1 MSGGWV
7 AAIAAALG
15 LATMLVTSLVG
26 ASAASA
32 DAGRV
37 DYNGTIS
44 SLESYRDKVGTLVVE
59 LETLAAK
66 TELTAAEQ
74 ARADEIMTQLSGTS
88 LSMKTALE
96 GGGEGFETL
105 VEKAA
110 AARGEMEKTER
121 ALRALNAADALQN
134 LRDAENAYADA
145 ISEAQE
151 RAAVTAQ
158 YDRIYSAYE
167 EFMREHPGGLYTQ
180 GYSGP
185 MGTMASKEENFFVYA
200 QHKQDQPKPV
210 WYSAEDQ
217 AAIQEERDFWA
228 GIVAEMQQLGIDA
241 TSSVEEINNKM
252 MEFDIAAGAY
262 IRASGE
268 KLSEAWQPIFDDLY
282 TVMTDG
288 TQFAQLP
295 SFMRDAAIQYYD
307 AYVGA
312 VDQQAQLAEGDLM
325 AMAADLTG
333 YVQNMS
339 DYVED
344 NADFNGLVKQFDE
357 LLQGP
362 HTQESVDEL
371 NALLPLINEYIAA
384 YNALTEDTSDDV
396 ALIPEFTLENLQAAQ
411 EEAEAAGEALAALDT
426 TDIYK
431 GLAMAKEEANGF
443 ASVLSRLGEGE
454 GQLNNLHDAVME
466 TARAMADELGVTD
479 EAEIVKIGEE
489 LLEGL
494 YDTYPGIA
502 DYVDTATG
510 MLLEGWKEGIAGA
523 TNPWA
528 ELFEAAK
535 LEDALKA
542 AKRDMA
548 ALEDSSLWAELLAP
562 EGKGLYQYAEDWARA
577 LIPDGTM
584 EEVQAQAQAFVEA
597 FFAMFADIDTGIM
610 DADGRIAAG
619 MEGIVAT
626 MRQAAHDAQAEASKL
641 ETAYRSLHADSIAR
655 EEVARGL
662 QGMMEYARWG
672 DTKNV
677 SSIFEGLST
686 QAIDA
691 IAAAM
696 PELIDK
702 LMEGTYAAEDFEAAL
717 AKLKEAETEAGKNAW
732 QDYFHSTADGLREQ
746 SALWG
751 EAMRGIIAEV
761 AAADDR
767 AGAFYKAL
775 MRLSDEGL
783 DVSGLL
789 AQYGALAVALL
800 DGSASAEELYASLA
814 RLGELEALQ
823 IDLEQ
828 ADALSGAAKSIDPA
842 NESYDPLA
850 A

>member
-1 MSGGWV
+1 MAGLIAVVYKLSAAFQTVRAALNAGGGLLSALSGGTLGAILAAVGAAASVITLITGGIAQAAEPVDYSERISTLTGHRDEV
-7 AAIAAALG
+7 AELAAEYEELANTTGRTEAESARMNAILEQLSGSSMALHDALSTSTGGFVEQGEAIRDVNGYLAELEERINNLQRQEAAESFQDVSGIGDAQVALAEARENENLWREHQKFLESEAAQYTDFPTYVRGKIVEYSDVDHVQDQIYWAGLDDQLMSLVDGWFVRTDELVAALDNLGLSAQEASANAADNLDAAWQTVEDSLHVFIEGPKTTAMPDYFRDVLEGYFDQSMAGIDREAEVTSEQLTAIAADLKAKQEELYAFMQDNPRLHGLLNQYEEELQSAEPDLEAANALIEQINEI
-15 LATMLVTSLVG
+15 LASYNALRE
-26 ASAASA
+26 
-32 DAGRV
+32 AGEEP
-37 DYNGTIS
+37 
-44 SLESYRDKVGTLVVE
+44 LPL
-59 LETLAAK
+59 LP
-66 TELTAAEQ
+66 ELTA
-74 ARADEIMTQLSGTS
+74 
-88 LSMKTALE
+88 E
-96 GGGEGFETL
+96 G
-105 VEKAA
+105 
-110 AARGEMEKTER
+110 
-121 ALRALNAADALQN
+121 LQ
-134 LRDAENAYADA
+134 E
-145 ISEAQE
+145 
-151 RAAVTAQ
+151 
-158 YDRIYSAYE
+158 
-167 EFMREHPGGLYTQ
+167 
-180 GYSGP
+180 
-185 MGTMASKEENFFVYA
+185 
-200 QHKQDQPKPV
+200 
-210 WYSAEDQ
+210 
-217 AAIQEERDFWA
+217 
-228 GIVAEMQQLGIDA
+228 
-241 TSSVEEINNKM
+241 
-252 MEFDIAAGAY
+252 
-262 IRASGE
+262 IRA
-268 KLSEAWQPIFDDLY
+268 
-282 TVMTDG
+282 
-288 TQFAQLP
+288 
-295 SFMRDAAIQYYD
+295 
-307 AYVGA
+307 
-312 VDQQAQLAEGDLM
+312 
-325 AMAADLTG
+325 
-333 YVQNMS
+333 
-339 DYVED
+339 
-344 NADFNGLVKQFDE
+344 
-357 LLQGP
+357 
-362 HTQESVDEL
+362 
-371 NALLPLINEYIAA
+371 
-384 YNALTEDTSDDV
+384 
-396 ALIPEFTLENLQAAQ
+396 
-411 EEAEAAGEALAALDT
+411 EAEAAVEALDT

-597 FFAMFADIDTGIM
+597 FFAMFADIDASIM

-655 EEVARGL
+655 EEAAKGL

-677 SSIFEGLST
+677 GSIFEGLST

-717 AKLKEAETEAGKNAW
+717 IKLEEAETEAGRDAW

-751 EAMRGIIAEV
+751 EAMRKIIAEV
-761 AAADDR
+761 TAADDR

-789 AQYGALAVALL
+789 DQYGALAVTLL

-814 RLGELEALQ
+814 RLGALEALQ

>member
-1 MSGGWV
+1 MQDQIYWAGLDDQLMSLADGWLVHTDELV
-7 AAIAAALG
+7 AALDNLGLSAQEASANAADNLDAAWQTVEDSLHVFIEGPKTTAMPDYFRDVLEGYFDQSMAGIDREAEVTSEQLTAIAADLKAKQEELYAFMQDNPRLHGLLNQYEEELQSAEPDLEAANALIEQINEI
-15 LATMLVTSLVG
+15 LASYNTLRE
-26 ASAASA
+26 
-32 DAGRV
+32 AGEEP
-37 DYNGTIS
+37 
-44 SLESYRDKVGTLVVE
+44 LPL
-59 LETLAAK
+59 LP
-66 TELTAAEQ
+66 ELTA
-74 ARADEIMTQLSGTS
+74 
-88 LSMKTALE
+88 E
-96 GGGEGFETL
+96 G
-105 VEKAA
+105 
-110 AARGEMEKTER
+110 
-121 ALRALNAADALQN
+121 LQ
-134 LRDAENAYADA
+134 E
-145 ISEAQE
+145 
-151 RAAVTAQ
+151 
-158 YDRIYSAYE
+158 
-167 EFMREHPGGLYTQ
+167 
-180 GYSGP
+180 
-185 MGTMASKEENFFVYA
+185 
-200 QHKQDQPKPV
+200 
-210 WYSAEDQ
+210 
-217 AAIQEERDFWA
+217 
-228 GIVAEMQQLGIDA
+228 
-241 TSSVEEINNKM
+241 
-252 MEFDIAAGAY
+252 
-262 IRASGE
+262 IRA
-268 KLSEAWQPIFDDLY
+268 
-282 TVMTDG
+282 
-288 TQFAQLP
+288 
-295 SFMRDAAIQYYD
+295 
-307 AYVGA
+307 
-312 VDQQAQLAEGDLM
+312 
-325 AMAADLTG
+325 
-333 YVQNMS
+333 
-339 DYVED
+339 
-344 NADFNGLVKQFDE
+344 
-357 LLQGP
+357 
-362 HTQESVDEL
+362 
-371 NALLPLINEYIAA
+371 
-384 YNALTEDTSDDV
+384 
-396 ALIPEFTLENLQAAQ
+396 
-411 EEAEAAGEALAALDT
+411 EAEAAGEALAALDT

-466 TARAMADELGVTD
+466 TARAMAEGLGITD

-494 YDTYPGIA
+494 YGTYPGIA

-510 MLLEGWKEGIAGA
+510 MLLEGWEEGVAEA
-523 TNPWA
+523 ANPWA

-597 FFAMFADIDTGIM
+597 FFAMFADIDASIM
-610 DADGRIAAG
+610 DADGRIATG

-732 QDYFHSTADGLREQ
+732 QDYFHSTADGPREQ

-842 NESYDPLA
+842 NESYDPHA

>member
-1 MSGGWV
+1 MAGLIAVVYKLSAAFQTVRAALNAGGGLLSALSGGTLGAILAAVGAAASVITLITGGIAQAAEPVDYSERISTLTGHRDEV
-7 AAIAAALG
+7 AELAAEYEELANTTGRTEAESARMNAILEQLSGSSMALHDALSTSTGGFVEQGEAIRDVNGYLAELEERINNLQRQEAAESFQDVSGIGDAQVALAEARENENLWREHQKFLESEAAQYTDFPTYVRGKIVEYSDVDHVQDQIYWAGLDDQLMSLVDGWFVRTDELVAALDNLGLSAQEASANAADNLDAAWQTVEDSLHVFIEGPKTTAMPDYFRDVLEGYFDQTIAGIDREAEVTSEQLTAIAADLKAKQEELYAFMQDNPRLHGLLNQYEEELQSAEPDLEAANALIEQINEI
-15 LATMLVTSLVG
+15 LASYNALRE
-26 ASAASA
+26 
-32 DAGRV
+32 AGEEP
-37 DYNGTIS
+37 
-44 SLESYRDKVGTLVVE
+44 LPL
-59 LETLAAK
+59 LP
-66 TELTAAEQ
+66 ELTA
-74 ARADEIMTQLSGTS
+74 
-88 LSMKTALE
+88 E
-96 GGGEGFETL
+96 G
-105 VEKAA
+105 
-110 AARGEMEKTER
+110 
-121 ALRALNAADALQN
+121 LQ
-134 LRDAENAYADA
+134 E
-145 ISEAQE
+145 
-151 RAAVTAQ
+151 
-158 YDRIYSAYE
+158 
-167 EFMREHPGGLYTQ
+167 
-180 GYSGP
+180 
-185 MGTMASKEENFFVYA
+185 
-200 QHKQDQPKPV
+200 
-210 WYSAEDQ
+210 
-217 AAIQEERDFWA
+217 
-228 GIVAEMQQLGIDA
+228 
-241 TSSVEEINNKM
+241 
-252 MEFDIAAGAY
+252 
-262 IRASGE
+262 IRA
-268 KLSEAWQPIFDDLY
+268 
-282 TVMTDG
+282 
-288 TQFAQLP
+288 
-295 SFMRDAAIQYYD
+295 
-307 AYVGA
+307 
-312 VDQQAQLAEGDLM
+312 
-325 AMAADLTG
+325 
-333 YVQNMS
+333 
-339 DYVED
+339 
-344 NADFNGLVKQFDE
+344 
-357 LLQGP
+357 
-362 HTQESVDEL
+362 
-371 NALLPLINEYIAA
+371 
-384 YNALTEDTSDDV
+384 
-396 ALIPEFTLENLQAAQ
+396 
-411 EEAEAAGEALAALDT
+411 EAEAAVEALDT

-597 FFAMFADIDTGIM
+597 FFAMFADIDASIM

-655 EEVARGL
+655 EEAAKGL

-677 SSIFEGLST
+677 GSIFEGLST

-717 AKLKEAETEAGKNAW
+717 IKLEEAETEAGRDAW

-751 EAMRGIIAEV
+751 EAMRKIIAEV
-761 AAADDR
+761 TAADDR

-789 AQYGALAVALL
+789 DQYGALAVTLL

-814 RLGELEALQ
+814 RLGALEALQ

>member
-1 MSGGWV
+1 MAGLIAVVYKLSAAFQTVRAALNAGGGLLSALSGGTLGAILAAVGAAASVITLITGGIAQAAEPVDYSERISTLTGHRDEV
-7 AAIAAALG
+7 AELAAEYEELANTTGRTEAESARMDAILEQLSGSSMALHDALSTSTGGFVEQGEAIRDVNSYLAELEERINNLRREEAAESFQDVGGIKDAQAALAEARENENLWREYQKFLESEAAQYTDFPTYVRGKIVEYSDVDHVQDQIYWAGLDDQLMSLADGWFVHTDELVATLDNLGLSAQEASANAADNLDAAWQTVEDSLHVFIEGPKTTAMPDYFRDVLEGYFDQSMAGIDREAEVTSEQLTAIAADLKAKQEELYAFMQDNPRLHGLLNQYEEELQSAEPDLEAANALIEQINEI
-15 LATMLVTSLVG
+15 LASYNALRE
-26 ASAASA
+26 
-32 DAGRV
+32 AGEEP
-37 DYNGTIS
+37 
-44 SLESYRDKVGTLVVE
+44 LPL
-59 LETLAAK
+59 LP
-66 TELTAAEQ
+66 ELTA
-74 ARADEIMTQLSGTS
+74 
-88 LSMKTALE
+88 E
-96 GGGEGFETL
+96 G
-105 VEKAA
+105 
-110 AARGEMEKTER
+110 
-121 ALRALNAADALQN
+121 LQ
-134 LRDAENAYADA
+134 E
-145 ISEAQE
+145 
-151 RAAVTAQ
+151 
-158 YDRIYSAYE
+158 
-167 EFMREHPGGLYTQ
+167 
-180 GYSGP
+180 
-185 MGTMASKEENFFVYA
+185 
-200 QHKQDQPKPV
+200 
-210 WYSAEDQ
+210 
-217 AAIQEERDFWA
+217 
-228 GIVAEMQQLGIDA
+228 
-241 TSSVEEINNKM
+241 
-252 MEFDIAAGAY
+252 
-262 IRASGE
+262 IRA
-268 KLSEAWQPIFDDLY
+268 
-282 TVMTDG
+282 
-288 TQFAQLP
+288 
-295 SFMRDAAIQYYD
+295 
-307 AYVGA
+307 
-312 VDQQAQLAEGDLM
+312 
-325 AMAADLTG
+325 
-333 YVQNMS
+333 
-339 DYVED
+339 
-344 NADFNGLVKQFDE
+344 
-357 LLQGP
+357 
-362 HTQESVDEL
+362 
-371 NALLPLINEYIAA
+371 
-384 YNALTEDTSDDV
+384 
-396 ALIPEFTLENLQAAQ
+396 
-411 EEAEAAGEALAALDT
+411 EAEAAVEALDT

-510 MLLEGWKEGIAGA
+510 MLLEGWEEGIAEA
-523 TNPWA
+523 TNPWT

-584 EEVQAQAQAFVEA
+584 EEVHAQAQAFVEA
-597 FFAMFADIDTGIM
+597 FFAMFADIDTSIM
-610 DADGRIAAG
+610 DADGRIATG

-655 EEVARGL
+655 EEAAKGL

-717 AKLKEAETEAGKNAW
+717 TKLEEAETEAGRDAW

-761 AAADDR
+761 TAADDR

-789 AQYGALAVALL
+789 DQYGALAVALL

>member
-1 MSGGWV
+1 MAGLIAVVYKLSAAFQTVRAALNAGGGLLSALSGGTLGAILAAVGAAASVITLITGGIAQAAEPVDYSERISTLTGHRDEV
-7 AAIAAALG
+7 AELAAEYEELANTTGRTEAESARMNAILEQLSGSSMALHDALSTSTGGFVEQGEAIRDVNGYLAELEERINNLQRQEAAESFQDVSGIGDAQVALAEARENENLWREHQKFLESEAAQYTDFPTYVRGKIVEYSDVDHVQDQIYWAGLDDQLMSLVDGWFVRTDELVAALDNLGLSAQEASANAADNLDAAWQTVEDSLHVFIEGPKTTAMPDYFRDVLEGYFDQSMAGIDREAEVTSEQLTAIAADLKAKQEELYAFMQDNPRLHGLLNQYEEELQSAEPDLEAANALIEQINEI
-15 LATMLVTSLVG
+15 LASYNALRE
-26 ASAASA
+26 
-32 DAGRV
+32 AGEEP
-37 DYNGTIS
+37 
-44 SLESYRDKVGTLVVE
+44 LPL
-59 LETLAAK
+59 LP
-66 TELTAAEQ
+66 ELTA
-74 ARADEIMTQLSGTS
+74 
-88 LSMKTALE
+88 E
-96 GGGEGFETL
+96 G
-105 VEKAA
+105 
-110 AARGEMEKTER
+110 
-121 ALRALNAADALQN
+121 LQ
-134 LRDAENAYADA
+134 E
-145 ISEAQE
+145 
-151 RAAVTAQ
+151 
-158 YDRIYSAYE
+158 
-167 EFMREHPGGLYTQ
+167 
-180 GYSGP
+180 
-185 MGTMASKEENFFVYA
+185 
-200 QHKQDQPKPV
+200 
-210 WYSAEDQ
+210 
-217 AAIQEERDFWA
+217 
-228 GIVAEMQQLGIDA
+228 
-241 TSSVEEINNKM
+241 
-252 MEFDIAAGAY
+252 
-262 IRASGE
+262 IRA
-268 KLSEAWQPIFDDLY
+268 
-282 TVMTDG
+282 
-288 TQFAQLP
+288 
-295 SFMRDAAIQYYD
+295 
-307 AYVGA
+307 
-312 VDQQAQLAEGDLM
+312 
-325 AMAADLTG
+325 
-333 YVQNMS
+333 
-339 DYVED
+339 
-344 NADFNGLVKQFDE
+344 
-357 LLQGP
+357 
-362 HTQESVDEL
+362 
-371 NALLPLINEYIAA
+371 
-384 YNALTEDTSDDV
+384 
-396 ALIPEFTLENLQAAQ
+396 
-411 EEAEAAGEALAALDT
+411 EAEAAVEALDT

-597 FFAMFADIDTGIM
+597 FFAMFADIDASIM

-655 EEVARGL
+655 EEAAKGL

-677 SSIFEGLST
+677 GSIFEGLST

-717 AKLKEAETEAGKNAW
+717 AKLKEAETEAGRDAW

-751 EAMRGIIAEV
+751 EAMRKIIAEV

-767 AGAFYKAL
+767 AGAFYRAL

>member
-1 MSGGWV
+1 MAGLIAVVYKLSAAFQTVRAALNAGGGLLSALSGGTLGAVLAAVGAAASVITLITGSIAQAAEPVDYSERISTLTGHRDEV
-7 AAIAAALG
+7 AELAAEYEALAGATGRTEAESARMNAILEQLSGSSMALHDALSTSTGGFVEQGETIRDVNGYLAELEERINNLQRQEAAESFQDVSGIGDAQAALAEARENESLWRQHQKFLDSEAAQYTDFPTYVRGKIVEYSDVDHVQDQIYWAGLDDQLMSLADGWFVHTDELVAALDNLGLSAQEASANAADDLDAAWQTVEDSLHVFIEGPKTTAMPDYFRDVLEGYFDQSMAGIDREAEVTSEQLTAIAADLKAKQEELYAFMQDNPRLHGLLNQYEEELQSAEPDLEAANALIEQINEI
-15 LATMLVTSLVG
+15 LASYNALRE
-26 ASAASA
+26 
-32 DAGRV
+32 AGEEP
-37 DYNGTIS
+37 
-44 SLESYRDKVGTLVVE
+44 LPL
-59 LETLAAK
+59 LP
-66 TELTAAEQ
+66 ELTA
-74 ARADEIMTQLSGTS
+74 
-88 LSMKTALE
+88 E
-96 GGGEGFETL
+96 G
-105 VEKAA
+105 
-110 AARGEMEKTER
+110 
-121 ALRALNAADALQN
+121 LQ
-134 LRDAENAYADA
+134 E
-145 ISEAQE
+145 
-151 RAAVTAQ
+151 
-158 YDRIYSAYE
+158 
-167 EFMREHPGGLYTQ
+167 
-180 GYSGP
+180 
-185 MGTMASKEENFFVYA
+185 
-200 QHKQDQPKPV
+200 
-210 WYSAEDQ
+210 
-217 AAIQEERDFWA
+217 
-228 GIVAEMQQLGIDA
+228 
-241 TSSVEEINNKM
+241 
-252 MEFDIAAGAY
+252 
-262 IRASGE
+262 IRA
-268 KLSEAWQPIFDDLY
+268 
-282 TVMTDG
+282 
-288 TQFAQLP
+288 
-295 SFMRDAAIQYYD
+295 
-307 AYVGA
+307 
-312 VDQQAQLAEGDLM
+312 
-325 AMAADLTG
+325 
-333 YVQNMS
+333 
-339 DYVED
+339 
-344 NADFNGLVKQFDE
+344 
-357 LLQGP
+357 
-362 HTQESVDEL
+362 
-371 NALLPLINEYIAA
+371 
-384 YNALTEDTSDDV
+384 
-396 ALIPEFTLENLQAAQ
+396 
-411 EEAEAAGEALAALDT
+411 EAEAAVEALDT

-597 FFAMFADIDTGIM
+597 FFAMFADIDASIM

-655 EEVARGL
+655 EEAAKGL

-677 SSIFEGLST
+677 GSIFEGLST

-717 AKLKEAETEAGKNAW
+717 IKLEEAETEAGRDAW

-751 EAMRGIIAEV
+751 EAMRKIIAEV
-761 AAADDR
+761 TAADDR

-789 AQYGALAVALL
+789 DQHGALAVTLL

-814 RLGELEALQ
+814 RLGALEALQ

>member
-1 MSGGWV
+1 MAGLIAVVYKLSAAFQTVRAALNAGGGLLSALSGGTLGAILAAVGAAASVITLITGGIAQAAEPVDYSERISTLTGHRDEV
-7 AAIAAALG
+7 AELAAEYEELANTTGRTEAESARMNAILEQLSGSSMALHDALSTSTGGFVEQGEAIRDVNGYLAELEERINNLQRQEAAESFQDVSGIGDAQVALAEARENENLWREHQKFLESEAAQYTDFPTYVRSKIVEYSDVDHVQDQIYWAGLDDQLMSLADGWLVHTDELVAALDNLGLSAQEASANAADNLDAAWQTVEDSLHVFIEGPKTTAMPDYFRDVLEGYFDQSMAGIDREAEVTSEQLTAIAADLKAKQEELYAFMQDNPRLHGLLNQYEEELQSAEPDLEAANALIEQINEI
-15 LATMLVTSLVG
+15 LASYNALRE
-26 ASAASA
+26 
-32 DAGRV
+32 AGEEP
-37 DYNGTIS
+37 
-44 SLESYRDKVGTLVVE
+44 LPL
-59 LETLAAK
+59 LP
-66 TELTAAEQ
+66 ELTA
-74 ARADEIMTQLSGTS
+74 
-88 LSMKTALE
+88 E
-96 GGGEGFETL
+96 G
-105 VEKAA
+105 
-110 AARGEMEKTER
+110 
-121 ALRALNAADALQN
+121 LQ
-134 LRDAENAYADA
+134 E
-145 ISEAQE
+145 
-151 RAAVTAQ
+151 
-158 YDRIYSAYE
+158 
-167 EFMREHPGGLYTQ
+167 
-180 GYSGP
+180 
-185 MGTMASKEENFFVYA
+185 
-200 QHKQDQPKPV
+200 
-210 WYSAEDQ
+210 
-217 AAIQEERDFWA
+217 
-228 GIVAEMQQLGIDA
+228 
-241 TSSVEEINNKM
+241 
-252 MEFDIAAGAY
+252 
-262 IRASGE
+262 IRA
-268 KLSEAWQPIFDDLY
+268 
-282 TVMTDG
+282 
-288 TQFAQLP
+288 
-295 SFMRDAAIQYYD
+295 
-307 AYVGA
+307 
-312 VDQQAQLAEGDLM
+312 
-325 AMAADLTG
+325 
-333 YVQNMS
+333 
-339 DYVED
+339 
-344 NADFNGLVKQFDE
+344 
-357 LLQGP
+357 
-362 HTQESVDEL
+362 
-371 NALLPLINEYIAA
+371 
-384 YNALTEDTSDDV
+384 
-396 ALIPEFTLENLQAAQ
+396 
-411 EEAEAAGEALAALDT
+411 EAEAAVEALDT

-510 MLLEGWKEGIAGA
+510 MLLEGWEEGVAETA
-523 TNPWA
+523 NPWA

-562 EGKGLYQYAEDWARA
+562 EGRGLYQYAEDWARA

-597 FFAMFADIDTGIM
+597 FFAMFADINTSIM

-655 EEVARGL
+655 EEAARGL
-662 QGMMEYARWG
+662 QGMMEYAHWG

-677 SSIFEGLST
+677 SSIFEGLSS

-717 AKLKEAETEAGKNAW
+717 AKLKEAETEAGRDAW

-761 AAADDR
+761 TAADDR

-789 AQYGALAVALL
+789 AQYGALAVTLL

>member
-1 MSGGWV
+1 MAGLIAVVYKLSAAFQTVRAALNAGGGLLSALSGGTLGAILAAVGAAASVITLITGGIAQAAEPVDYSERISTLTGHRDEV
-7 AAIAAALG
+7 AELAAEYEELANTTGRTEAESARMNAILEQLSGSSMALHDALSTSTGGFVEQGEAIRDVNGYLAELEERINNLQRQEAAESFQDVSGIGDAQVALAEARENENLWREHQKFLESEAAQYTDFPTYVRSKIVEYSDVDHVQDQIYWAGLDDQLMSLVDGWFVRTDELVAALDNLGLSAQEASANAADNLDAAWQTVEDSLHVFIEGPKTTAMPDYFRDVLEGYFDQSMAGIDREAEVTSEQLTAIAADLKAKQEELYAFMQDNPRLHGLLNQYEEELQSAEPDLEAANALIEQINEI
-15 LATMLVTSLVG
+15 LASYNALRE
-26 ASAASA
+26 
-32 DAGRV
+32 AGEEP
-37 DYNGTIS
+37 
-44 SLESYRDKVGTLVVE
+44 LPL
-59 LETLAAK
+59 LP
-66 TELTAAEQ
+66 ELTA
-74 ARADEIMTQLSGTS
+74 
-88 LSMKTALE
+88 E
-96 GGGEGFETL
+96 G
-105 VEKAA
+105 
-110 AARGEMEKTER
+110 
-121 ALRALNAADALQN
+121 LQ
-134 LRDAENAYADA
+134 E
-145 ISEAQE
+145 
-151 RAAVTAQ
+151 
-158 YDRIYSAYE
+158 
-167 EFMREHPGGLYTQ
+167 
-180 GYSGP
+180 
-185 MGTMASKEENFFVYA
+185 
-200 QHKQDQPKPV
+200 
-210 WYSAEDQ
+210 
-217 AAIQEERDFWA
+217 
-228 GIVAEMQQLGIDA
+228 
-241 TSSVEEINNKM
+241 
-252 MEFDIAAGAY
+252 
-262 IRASGE
+262 IRA
-268 KLSEAWQPIFDDLY
+268 
-282 TVMTDG
+282 
-288 TQFAQLP
+288 
-295 SFMRDAAIQYYD
+295 
-307 AYVGA
+307 
-312 VDQQAQLAEGDLM
+312 
-325 AMAADLTG
+325 
-333 YVQNMS
+333 
-339 DYVED
+339 
-344 NADFNGLVKQFDE
+344 
-357 LLQGP
+357 
-362 HTQESVDEL
+362 
-371 NALLPLINEYIAA
+371 
-384 YNALTEDTSDDV
+384 
-396 ALIPEFTLENLQAAQ
+396 
-411 EEAEAAGEALAALDT
+411 EAEAAVEALDT

-510 MLLEGWKEGIAGA
+510 MLLEGWEEGVAETA
-523 TNPWA
+523 NPWA

-562 EGKGLYQYAEDWARA
+562 EGRGLYQYAEDWARA

-597 FFAMFADIDTGIM
+597 FFAMFADINTSIM

-655 EEVARGL
+655 EEAARGL
-662 QGMMEYARWG
+662 QGMMEYAHWG

-677 SSIFEGLST
+677 SSIFEGLSS

-717 AKLKEAETEAGKNAW
+717 AKLKEAETEAGRDAW

-761 AAADDR
+761 TAADDR

-789 AQYGALAVALL
+789 AQYGALAVTLL

>member
-1 MSGGWV
+1 MAGLIAVVYKLSAAFQTVRAALNAGGGLLSALSGGTLGAILAAVGAAASVITLITGGIAQAAEPVDYSERISTLTGHRDEV
-7 AAIAAALG
+7 AELAAEYEELANTTGRTEAESARMNAILEQLSGSSMALHDALSTSTGGFVEQGEAIRDVNGYLAELEERINNLQRQEAAELFQDVSGIGDAQVALAEARENENLWREHQKFLESEAAQYTDFPTYVRGKIVEYSDVDHVQDQIYWAGLDDQLMSLVDGWFVRTDELVAALDNLGLSAQEASANAADNLDAAWQTVEDSLHVFIEGPKTTAMPDYFRDVLEGYFDQSMAGIDREAEVTSEQLTAIAADLKAKQEELYAFMQDNPRLHGLLNQYEEELQSAEPDLEAANALIEQINEI
-15 LATMLVTSLVG
+15 LASYNALRE
-26 ASAASA
+26 
-32 DAGRV
+32 AGEEP
-37 DYNGTIS
+37 
-44 SLESYRDKVGTLVVE
+44 LPL
-59 LETLAAK
+59 LP
-66 TELTAAEQ
+66 ELTA
-74 ARADEIMTQLSGTS
+74 
-88 LSMKTALE
+88 E
-96 GGGEGFETL
+96 G
-105 VEKAA
+105 
-110 AARGEMEKTER
+110 
-121 ALRALNAADALQN
+121 LQ
-134 LRDAENAYADA
+134 E
-145 ISEAQE
+145 
-151 RAAVTAQ
+151 
-158 YDRIYSAYE
+158 
-167 EFMREHPGGLYTQ
+167 
-180 GYSGP
+180 
-185 MGTMASKEENFFVYA
+185 
-200 QHKQDQPKPV
+200 
-210 WYSAEDQ
+210 
-217 AAIQEERDFWA
+217 
-228 GIVAEMQQLGIDA
+228 
-241 TSSVEEINNKM
+241 
-252 MEFDIAAGAY
+252 
-262 IRASGE
+262 IRA
-268 KLSEAWQPIFDDLY
+268 
-282 TVMTDG
+282 
-288 TQFAQLP
+288 
-295 SFMRDAAIQYYD
+295 
-307 AYVGA
+307 
-312 VDQQAQLAEGDLM
+312 
-325 AMAADLTG
+325 
-333 YVQNMS
+333 
-339 DYVED
+339 
-344 NADFNGLVKQFDE
+344 
-357 LLQGP
+357 
-362 HTQESVDEL
+362 
-371 NALLPLINEYIAA
+371 
-384 YNALTEDTSDDV
+384 
-396 ALIPEFTLENLQAAQ
+396 
-411 EEAEAAGEALAALDT
+411 EAEAAVEALDT

-597 FFAMFADIDTGIM
+597 FFAMFADIDASIM

-655 EEVARGL
+655 EEAAKGL

-677 SSIFEGLST
+677 
-686 QAIDA
+686 
-691 IAAAM
+691 
-696 PELIDK
+696 
-702 LMEGTYAAEDFEAAL
+702 EGTYAAEDFEAAL
-717 AKLKEAETEAGKNAW
+717 IKLEEAETEAGRDAW

-751 EAMRGIIAEV
+751 EAMRKIIAEV
-761 AAADDR
+761 TAADDR

-789 AQYGALAVALL
+789 DQYGALAVTLL

-814 RLGELEALQ
+814 RLGALEALQ

>member
-1 MSGGWV
+1 MTGLIAVVYKLSAAFQTVRAALNAGGGLLSALSGGTLGAILAAVGAAASVITLITGGIAQAAEPVDYSERISTLTGHRDEV
-7 AAIAAALG
+7 AELAAEYEELANTTGRTEAESARMNAILEQLSGSSMALHDALSTSTGGFVEQGEAIRDVNGYLAELEERINNLQRQEAAESFQDVSGIQDAQAALAEARENENLWREYQKFLESEAAQYTDFPTYVRGKIVEYSDVDHVQDQIYWAGLDDQLMSLADGWLVHTDELVAALDNLGLSAQEASANAADNLDAAWQTVEDSLHVFIEGPKTTAMPDYFRDVLEGYFDQSMAGIDREAEVTSEQLTAIAADLKAKQEELYAFMQDNPRLHGLLNQYEEELQSAEPDLEAANALIEQINEI
-15 LATMLVTSLVG
+15 LASYNTLRE
-26 ASAASA
+26 
-32 DAGRV
+32 AGEEP
-37 DYNGTIS
+37 
-44 SLESYRDKVGTLVVE
+44 LPL
-59 LETLAAK
+59 LP
-66 TELTAAEQ
+66 ELTA
-74 ARADEIMTQLSGTS
+74 
-88 LSMKTALE
+88 E
-96 GGGEGFETL
+96 G
-105 VEKAA
+105 
-110 AARGEMEKTER
+110 
-121 ALRALNAADALQN
+121 LQ
-134 LRDAENAYADA
+134 E
-145 ISEAQE
+145 
-151 RAAVTAQ
+151 
-158 YDRIYSAYE
+158 
-167 EFMREHPGGLYTQ
+167 
-180 GYSGP
+180 
-185 MGTMASKEENFFVYA
+185 
-200 QHKQDQPKPV
+200 
-210 WYSAEDQ
+210 
-217 AAIQEERDFWA
+217 
-228 GIVAEMQQLGIDA
+228 
-241 TSSVEEINNKM
+241 
-252 MEFDIAAGAY
+252 
-262 IRASGE
+262 IRA
-268 KLSEAWQPIFDDLY
+268 
-282 TVMTDG
+282 
-288 TQFAQLP
+288 
-295 SFMRDAAIQYYD
+295 
-307 AYVGA
+307 
-312 VDQQAQLAEGDLM
+312 
-325 AMAADLTG
+325 
-333 YVQNMS
+333 
-339 DYVED
+339 
-344 NADFNGLVKQFDE
+344 
-357 LLQGP
+357 
-362 HTQESVDEL
+362 
-371 NALLPLINEYIAA
+371 
-384 YNALTEDTSDDV
+384 
-396 ALIPEFTLENLQAAQ
+396 
-411 EEAEAAGEALAALDT
+411 EAEAAGEALASLDT

-443 ASVLSRLGEGE
+443 SNVLSRLGKGD
-454 GQLNNLHDAVME
+454 GQLENLHDAVME

-597 FFAMFADIDTGIM
+597 FFAMFADIDASIM
-610 DADGRIAAG
+610 DADGRIATG

>member
-1 MSGGWV
+1 MAGLIAVVYKLSAAFQTVRAALNAGGGLLSALSGGTLGAILAAVGAAASVITLITGGIAQAAEPVDYSERISTLTGHRDEV
-7 AAIAAALG
+7 AELAAEYEELANTTGRTEAESARMNAILEQLSGSSMALHDALSTSTGGFVEQGEAIRDVNGYLAELEERINNLQRQEAAESFQDVSGIGDAQVALAEARENENLWREHQKFLESEAAQYTDFPTYVRGKIVEYSDVDHVQDQIYWAGLDDQLMSLVDGWFVRTDELVAALDNLGLSAQEASANAADNLDAAWQTVEDSLHVFIEGPKTTAMPDYFRDVLEGYFDQSMAGIDREAEVTSEQLTAIAADLKAKQEELYAFMQDNPRLHGLLNQYEEELQSAEPDLEAANALIEQINEI
-15 LATMLVTSLVG
+15 LASYNALRE
-26 ASAASA
+26 
-32 DAGRV
+32 AGEEP
-37 DYNGTIS
+37 
-44 SLESYRDKVGTLVVE
+44 LPL
-59 LETLAAK
+59 LP
-66 TELTAAEQ
+66 ELTA
-74 ARADEIMTQLSGTS
+74 
-88 LSMKTALE
+88 E
-96 GGGEGFETL
+96 G
-105 VEKAA
+105 
-110 AARGEMEKTER
+110 
-121 ALRALNAADALQN
+121 LQ
-134 LRDAENAYADA
+134 E
-145 ISEAQE
+145 
-151 RAAVTAQ
+151 
-158 YDRIYSAYE
+158 
-167 EFMREHPGGLYTQ
+167 
-180 GYSGP
+180 
-185 MGTMASKEENFFVYA
+185 
-200 QHKQDQPKPV
+200 
-210 WYSAEDQ
+210 
-217 AAIQEERDFWA
+217 
-228 GIVAEMQQLGIDA
+228 
-241 TSSVEEINNKM
+241 
-252 MEFDIAAGAY
+252 
-262 IRASGE
+262 IRA
-268 KLSEAWQPIFDDLY
+268 
-282 TVMTDG
+282 
-288 TQFAQLP
+288 
-295 SFMRDAAIQYYD
+295 
-307 AYVGA
+307 
-312 VDQQAQLAEGDLM
+312 
-325 AMAADLTG
+325 
-333 YVQNMS
+333 
-339 DYVED
+339 
-344 NADFNGLVKQFDE
+344 
-357 LLQGP
+357 
-362 HTQESVDEL
+362 
-371 NALLPLINEYIAA
+371 
-384 YNALTEDTSDDV
+384 
-396 ALIPEFTLENLQAAQ
+396 
-411 EEAEAAGEALAALDT
+411 EAEAAVEALDT

-597 FFAMFADIDTGIM
+597 FFAMFADIDASIM

-655 EEVARGL
+655 EEAAKGL

-677 SSIFEGLST
+677 GSIFEGLST

-717 AKLKEAETEAGKNAW
+717 IKLEEAETEAGRGAW

-751 EAMRGIIAEV
+751 EAMRGVIAEV
-761 AAADDR
+761 TAADDR

-789 AQYGALAVALL
+789 DQYGALAVTLL

-814 RLGELEALQ
+814 RLGALEALQ